1 MRRLVFLTA
10 VLLTA
15 CSGESSRR
23 GIVLG
28 IAGPFSQPRG
38 VSMQRAAELAVKEIN
53 AHGGVHGQSVA
64 LRAMDDSGRPDV
76 AIRIAQS
83 FADDPSVVAV
93 IRHLTP
99 GALLAPG
106 RAYGRA
112 PLPNHVLFPTPSI
125 PPPFPPPPP
134 RFPLIPHPP
143 SHS

>member
-93 IRHLTP
+93 IAHLTS
-99 GALLAPG
+99 GASLAPAG
-106 RAYGRA
+106 GYVVARPPLVTSSPA
-112 PLPNHVLFPTPSI
+112 PSR
-125 PPPFPPPPP
+125 P
-134 RFPLIPHPP
+134 RL
-143 SHS
+143 SA